1 MSAAHPSLW
10 LSDRPVTVAV
20 AGLSMAPFLL
30 EGDQLEVLRAEQTS
44 FHCGD
49 LIVFLRA
56 GDVVVHRFL
65 VSHGGRFLEKGD
77 AQARG
82 NWADWPADAGRVVAL
97 RRGESRLDLM
107 VPPWPSRMARQGRGH
122 LRAHRLAVLADT
134 VPRALPRRIL
144 LRLGRMVAG
153 SGVRSEE

>member
-1 MSAAHPSLW
+1 MSPADPSLW

-20 AGLSMAPFLL
+20 AGVSMAPFLL
-30 EGDQLEVLRAEQTS
+30 EGDQLEVLRAEPPS

-65 VSHGGRFLEKGD
+65 VSRDGRFLEKGD

-82 NWADWPADAGRVVAL
+82 NWAEWPADVGRVVAR

-107 VPPWPSRMARQGRGH
+107 ALPWPSLMARLGRGH
-122 LRAHRLAVLADT
+122 LRAHRLAVFADK
-134 VPRALPRRIL
+134 VPGALPRRIL
-144 LRLGRMVAG
+144 LRLGRMAAG

>member
-1 MSAAHPSLW
+1 MSRADPSLW

-20 AGLSMAPFLL
+20 AGVSMAPFLL
-30 EGDQLEVLRAEQTS
+30 EGDHVDVLLAEPRA

-65 VSHGGRFLEKGD
+65 ANRDGRFLEKGD

-82 NWADWPADAGRVVAL
+82 NWAEWPADVGRVVAR

-107 VPPWPSRMARQGRGH
+107 APPWPSRMARQGRGH
-122 LRAHRLAVLADT
+122 LRAHRLAVFADK
-134 VPRALPRRIL
+134 VPGGLPRRTL
-144 LRLGRMVAG
+144 LRLGRLAACFR
-153 SGVRSEE
+153 VRSEE